1 MTKLPILCVALVLCI
16 AVLNA
21 ANLTPL
27 LGPLL
32 YTMTPLQRYY
42 ATAYLASSWHRNDPA
57 ATTETRL
64 VWKMKKGKSEIAT
77 EQDVVAKPVG
87 ELLGTYSPEPFLLSD
102 KASAEGWAA
111 VLRGRRQEINS
122 AKLETFLE
130 QEIYD
135 GNQLWQFFA
144 QPVLGLATLIFVV
157 LLLRAWRRERWSRG
171 WWKQNQPQ
179 LSFWAW
185 SLETSDRM
193 TKRLL
198 PRPKAPEILSA
209 PPTRQLELQ
218 ASPPERIITVSV
230 TSSETKPALKPV
242 AVSSPVSAPSSRKP
256 VVVQAPIPMPPAA
269 SEKPKP
275 AFVWDESQGI
285 D

>member
-1 MTKLPILCVALVLCI
+1 MRKIPALLVGLVICFG
-16 AVLNA
+16 VFNA

-27 LGPLL
+27 LGSLL

-42 ATAYLASSWHRNDPA
+42 ATDYLASTWHRNDPA

-64 VWKMKKGKSEIAT
+64 LWKIKKGKSEFAT
-77 EQDVVAKPVG
+77 EQDVIAKPVG
-87 ELLGTYSPEPFLLSD
+87 QLLGTYSPEPFLLSD
-102 KASAEGWAA
+102 RARAEGWTT

-135 GNQLWQFFA
+135 GNKLWQFFL
-144 QPVLGLATLIFVV
+144 QPVLGLATLTLVV
-157 LLLRAWRRERWSRG
+157 LLIRAWRRERWERG
-171 WWKQNQPQ
+171 WWKQNKPQ

-185 SLETSDRM
+185 SVEVSDRM
-193 TKRLL
+193 AKRLL
-198 PRPKAPEILSA
+198 PRTKIPEILSA
-209 PPTRQLELQ
+209 TSTRQLELQ
-218 ASPPERIITVSV
+218 APAPQRIIAALVAPPEP
-230 TSSETKPALKPV
+230 KPAPKAVTAQPSAATPQAKNPAIIQAVPV
-242 AVSSPVSAPSSRKP
+242 A
-256 VVVQAPIPMPPAA
+256 PATKA
-269 SEKPKP
+269 APKP

>member
-1 MTKLPILCVALVLCI
+1 MKKIPIFFIALVLCF

-27 LGPLL
+27 LGPLV

-57 ATTETRL
+57 AKTETRL
-64 VWKMKKGKSEIAT
+64 LWKMKKGKSEIAT

-102 KASAEGWAA
+102 KASAEGWTT
-111 VLRGRRQEINS
+111 VLRGPRLEFNS
-122 AKLETFLE
+122 VKLEKFLE

-135 GNQLWQFFA
+135 GNPLWQFFV
-144 QPVLGLATLIFVV
+144 QPVLGLATLTVV
-157 LLLRAWRRERWSRG
+157 GLLIRAWRRERWARG

-185 SLETSDRM
+185 SLETSEGM

-209 PPTRQLELQ
+209 PPTRHLELQ
-218 ASPPERIITVSV
+218 APAPERILTASV
-230 TSSETKPALKPV
+230 ASSETKPTPRPA
-242 AVSSPVSAPSSRKP
+242 AVSSAVSAPSIKKQVPAP
-256 VVVQAPIPMPPAA
+256 VAPAA
-269 SEKPKP
+269 SAKPKP

>member
-1 MTKLPILCVALVLCI
+1 MKKIPILFIALVICI

-21 ANLTPL
+21 ANLMPL

-64 VWKMKKGKSEIAT
+64 LWKMKKGKSELAT

-102 KASAEGWAA
+102 KASAEGWTT
-111 VLRGRRQEINS
+111 VLRGRRQAINS

-130 QEIYD
+130 LEIYD
-135 GNQLWQFFA
+135 GNQLRQFFV

-157 LLLRAWRRERWSRG
+157 LLIRAWRRERWARG
-171 WWKQNQPQ
+171 WWNQNQPQ

-185 SLETSDRM
+185 SLETSERM

-198 PRPKAPEILSA
+198 PRLKAPEILSA
-209 PPTRQLELQ
+209 LPTRQLELQ
-218 ASPPERIITVSV
+218 APAPERTLTASV
-230 TSSETKPALKPV
+230 APAETKPTPKPA
-242 AVSSPVSAPSSRKP
+242 AVSPAGSAPTTRKP
-256 VVVQAPIPMPPAA
+256 AVVQGHVPVVPAA
-269 SEKPKP
+269 SAKPKP

>member
-1 MTKLPILCVALVLCI
+1 MKKVPVFFVGFAICI
-16 AVLNA
+16 GVLNA
-21 ANLTPL
+21 ANLMPL
-27 LGPLL
+27 LDPLL

-42 ATAYLASSWHRNDPA
+42 VSDYLASTWHQNDPT

-64 VWKMKKGKSEIAT
+64 LWKMKKGKSEFAT

-87 ELLGTYSPEPFLLSD
+87 QLLGTYSPEPFLLSN
-102 KASAEGWAA
+102 KASAEGWTT

-135 GNQLWQFFA
+135 GNKLWRFFV

-157 LLLRAWRRERWSRG
+157 LLIRAWRRERWARG

-209 PPTRQLELQ
+209 PPTRKLELQ
-218 ASPPERIITVSV
+218 APAPERIL
-230 TSSETKPALKPV
+230 KPA
-242 AVSSPVSAPSSRKP
+242 AVSAPTTKKP
-256 VVVQAPIPMPPAA
+256 AVVQAPVAPAA
-269 SEKPKP
+269 STKPKV
-275 AFVWDESQGI
+275 AFVWDESKGI

>member
-1 MTKLPILCVALVLCI
+1 MKVPAFVIALVICLG
-16 AVLNA
+16 VLNA
-21 ANLTPL
+21 VNLTPL

-42 ATAYLASSWHRNDPA
+42 ATDYLASSWHKNDPA

-64 VWKMKKGKSEIAT
+64 LWKMKKGKSEFAT

-87 ELLGTYSPEPFLLSD
+87 QVIGTYSPEPFLLSD
-102 KASAEGWAA
+102 KATAEGWAT
-111 VLRGRRQEINS
+111 VMRGRRQEINS
-122 AKLETFLE
+122 AKLNTFLE

-135 GNQLWQFFA
+135 GNELWRFFL
-144 QPVLGLATLIFVV
+144 QPVLGFATLVFV
-157 LLLRAWRRERWSRG
+157 LLVFRAWRQERWERG

-179 LSFWAW
+179 LSFWTW

-198 PRPKAPEILSA
+198 PRPNAPEILGV
-209 PPTRQLELQ
+209 PPSRQLESKAPATNRILA
-218 ASPPERIITVSV
+218 ASVVSV
-230 TSSETKPALKPV
+230 ETKPAPEPV
-242 AVSSPVSAPSSRKP
+242 AVPASVAAPSTRKPAAAQVPVSAN
-256 VVVQAPIPMPPAA
+256 PAA
-269 SEKPKP
+269 SAKPKP

>member
-1 MTKLPILCVALVLCI
+1 MKKVLVFFVGFAICI
-16 AVLNA
+16 GVLNA
-21 ANLTPL
+21 ANLMPL
-27 LGPLL
+27 LDPLL

-42 ATAYLASSWHRNDPA
+42 VSDYLASTWHQNDPT

-64 VWKMKKGKSEIAT
+64 LWKMKKGKSEFAT

-87 ELLGTYSPEPFLLSD
+87 QLLGTYSPEPFLLSN
-102 KASAEGWAA
+102 KASAEGWTT

-135 GNQLWQFFA
+135 GNKLWRFFV

-157 LLLRAWRRERWSRG
+157 LLIRAWRRERWARG

-209 PPTRQLELQ
+209 PPTRKLELQ
-218 ASPPERIITVSV
+218 APAPERIL
-230 TSSETKPALKPV
+230 KPA
-242 AVSSPVSAPSSRKP
+242 AVSAPTTKKP
-256 VVVQAPIPMPPAA
+256 AVVQAPVAPAA
-269 SEKPKP
+269 SAKPKV
-275 AFVWDESQGI
+275 AFVWDESKGI

>member
-1 MTKLPILCVALVLCI
+1 MKKIPLFFIALVICI

-27 LGPLL
+27 LGPVV

-42 ATAYLASSWHRNDPA
+42 ATSYLASSWHRNDPA

-64 VWKMKKGKSEIAT
+64 LWKMKKGKSEIAT

-102 KASAEGWAA
+102 KASAEGWTT
-111 VLRGRRQEINS
+111 VLRGPRREFNS

-130 QEIYD
+130 QGIYD
-135 GNQLWQFFA
+135 GNPLWQFFV

-157 LLLRAWRRERWSRG
+157 LLIRAWRRERWARG

-185 SLETSDRM
+185 SLETSERM
-193 TKRLL
+193 TKRLI

-218 ASPPERIITVSV
+218 APAPERILNASV
-230 TSSETKPALKPV
+230 AAAETKPTPKPA
-242 AVSSPVSAPSSRKP
+242 AVSSAVSAPSIKKKVPAP
-256 VVVQAPIPMPPAA
+256 VAPAA
-269 SEKPKP
+269 SAKPK
-275 AFVWDESQGI
+275 ATFVWDESQGI

>member
-1 MTKLPILCVALVLCI
+1 MKKIPIFAIALVICI

-64 VWKMKKGKSEIAT
+64 LWKMKKGKSEIAT
-77 EQDVVAKPVG
+77 EQDVVARPVG
-87 ELLGTYSPEPFLLSD
+87 ELLGTYSPEPFVLSD
-102 KASAEGWAA
+102 KASAEGWTA
-111 VLRGRRQEINS
+111 VLRGPRREFNS

-130 QEIYD
+130 QGIYD
-135 GNQLWQFFA
+135 GNPLWQFFV

-157 LLLRAWRRERWSRG
+157 LLIRAWRRERWARG

-179 LSFWAW
+179 LSFWSW

-193 TKRLL
+193 AKRLL
-198 PRPKAPEILSA
+198 PRPKAPEILSV

-218 ASPPERIITVSV
+218 APAPERILTASV
-230 TSSETKPALKPV
+230 AAAETKTTPKPAAAP
-242 AVSSPVSAPSSRKP
+242 SSVSAPSTRKP
-256 VVVQAPIPMPPAA
+256 GAVQAPVPVAPAA
-269 SEKPKP
+269 SAKPKP